1 MTSPSRSRDVWPW
14 ASTAHLRGE
23 GPLSKLEHKWIGSI
37 VADGSVIEER
47 RLSGRKLIVLGLFV
61 LAVLFPILYLALGPG
76 MLTYLLPTMSG
87 LTFILMGLPLARAK
101 VFHVNYSEFIDKAGH
116 QKWVASGLLDEAIQ
130 DTFDRTHT
138 PLRRVP
144 KWPYFLFYRLDEGL
158 HVSVGSSKARQQY
171 IVTVEIGGIITGNHL
186 LAREVQQVLDGVD
199 IVGG

>member
-1 MTSPSRSRDVWPW
+1 
-14 ASTAHLRGE
+14 
-23 GPLSKLEHKWIGSI
+23 LSKLEHKWIGSI